1 MFALADCN
9 SFFASCELVFNPGL
23 EKKPLVI
30 LSNND
35 GMIIARSSKAKEIGI
50 KMGEPAYLYRE
61 MANRGDIHM
70 LSSNFSLYADLSRRV
85 METLSSFSP
94 DLEVYSI
101 DEAFLILEESEEEAL
116 KEKSRAIRSKVKQWT
131 GIPISIGAGPTKT
144 LAKLANEKAKKEPDG
159 VCLLASVSSIEEKL
173 RSTSLEDIW
182 GIGRKLAERLKKNGI
197 YTAEQLAR
205 ADDVWI
211 RKLLGVTGFQTVLEL
226 RGIPCLELAEERGKK
241 KSILCS
247 RSFPSPIEDLSL
259 LSEAISSFAVKTA
272 ASLRKQKSL
281 ASFLSVFIATSPF
294 QEPFESRSCHIQL
307 PNPVSYT
314 PELIR
319 HAKEGLA
326 QIYRRGCKY
335 KKGGVLLGDFCDEE
349 GIQPDLIASPSDP
362 SKKNEAM
369 KWIDRINARYDK
381 PAIRFAAQGID
392 ETAWR
397 SARARVS
404 PKFTTSW
411 NDLLKI

>member
-9 SFFASCELVFNPGL
+9 SFFASCELVFNPSLG
-23 EKKPLVI
+23 KKPLVI

-50 KMGEPAYLYRE
+50 KMGEPAFLYRE
-61 MANRGDIHM
+61 MADRGEIHM
-70 LSSNFSLYADLSRRV
+70 LSSNFSLYADLSHRV
-85 METLSSFSP
+85 MQTLSTCSP
-94 DLEVYSI
+94 DMEVYSI
-101 DEAFLILEESEEEAL
+101 DEAFFLLEESDEPSL
-116 KEKSRAIRSKVKQWT
+116 KEKSRAIRSKIKQWT
-131 GIPISIGAGPTKT
+131 GIPVSIGAAPTKT
-144 LAKLANEKAKKEPDG
+144 LAKLANERAKKEPDG
-159 VCLLASVSSIEEKL
+159 VYLLASPEAIGKEL

-182 GIGRKLAERLKKNGI
+182 GIGRHLAARLKKKGI
-197 YTAEQLAR
+197 YTGSQLAQ
-205 ADDVWI
+205 ADDVWV

-226 RGIPCLELAEERGKK
+226 RGIPCLEMVEERGKK
-241 KSILCS
+241 KSLTCS
-247 RSFPSPIEDLSL
+247 RSFPSPIEDLAL
-259 LSEAISSFAVKTA
+259 LSEAIASFAVKVA
-272 ASLRKQKSL
+272 ESLRKQKSL
-281 ASFLSVFIATSPF
+281 ASFLSVFLATSPF

-326 QIYRRGCKY
+326 EIYRRGFKY

-349 GIQPDLIASPSDP
+349 AVQPDLIVSHSDP
-362 SKKNEAM
+362 AKKNEAM

-381 PAIRFAAQGID
+381 PAIRFAAQGVD
-392 ETAWR
+392 ETGWR
-397 SARARVS
+397 SSRARVS

-411 NDLLKI
+411 NELLKI

>member
-182 GIGRKLAERLKKNGI
+182 TRITKPRWRRRP
-197 YTAEQLAR
+197 TARRTASKSPR
-205 ADDVWI
+205 AM
-211 RKLLGVTGFQTVLEL
+211 TN
-226 RGIPCLELAEERGKK
+226 
-241 KSILCS
+241 
-247 RSFPSPIEDLSL
+247 PSPTATRSTR
-259 LSEAISSFAVKTA
+259 ATKTSSC
-272 ASLRKQKSL
+272 
-281 ASFLSVFIATSPF
+281 
-294 QEPFESRSCHIQL
+294 RS
-307 PNPVSYT
+307 
-314 PELIR
+314 
-319 HAKEGLA
+319 
-326 QIYRRGCKY
+326 
-335 KKGGVLLGDFCDEE
+335 
-349 GIQPDLIASPSDP
+349 
-362 SKKNEAM
+362 
-369 KWIDRINARYDK
+369 
-381 PAIRFAAQGID
+381 
-392 ETAWR
+392 
-397 SARARVS
+397 
-404 PKFTTSW
+404 
-411 NDLLKI
+411 